1 MMYNIIIIS
10 IIAVIYLG
18 SSLNQLKIAIF
29 TKIYHD
35 PSTSIIITSYKC
47 RWWKRGSCR
56 VGRILGPPPS
66 SEKLRATLRHSNI
79 LYFPSTFLHTSFL
92 NNLHIYIPS
101 SYLFAHSYVVLL
113 LSIQLPLSSVHLLFY
128 FYCLFMRSDLLIY
141 SLHLRSSVTVFSFK
155 DLFSERIIV
164 GPQEV

>member
-1 MMYNIIIIS
+1 MSSNSITKLLIIMIYNIIIIS

-18 SSLNQLKIAIF
+18 SSHNQLKIAII
-29 TKIYHD
+29 TMIKIYHD
-35 PSTSIIITSYKC
+35 PLTSIIITSYKC

-92 NNLHIYIPS
+92 YNLHIYIYIYP
-101 SYLFAHSYVVLL
+101 LL
-113 LSIQLPLSSVHLLFY
+113 ISLHILMSFY
-128 FYCLFMRSDLLIY
+128 FCLYNSHFPMYTFYSTFIVPLCVLI
-141 SLHLRSSVTVFSFK
+141 F
-155 DLFSERIIV
+155 
-164 GPQEV
+164 